1 MDKKTVRNLQCSLT
15 RDERLIYAGDLA
27 KAEQDKIS
35 VEERLKEL
43 KDEFKLKL
51 SQIEVEI
58 GKKSRAINNGYE
70 YRDIKCEWSHDWEKG
85 KKTLFRLD
93 TNEIV
98 ETDDISEYEKQQEMN
113 LN

>member
-1 MDKKTVRNLQCSLT
+1 MSKTTKRNLQCTLT
-15 RDERLIYAGDLA
+15 RDETLTYAGDLA

-51 SQIEVEI
+51 SQIDVEI
-58 GKKSRAINNGYE
+58 GRKSRAINNGYE
-70 YRDIKCEWSHDWEKG
+70 YRDIDCEWSFDWKEG
-85 KKTLFRLD
+85 RKKLIRQD
-93 TNEIV
+93 TGDIV
-98 ETDDISEYEKQQEMN
+98 ETDDISEYEKQQEME